1 MRPLP
6 SLRLLAATAL
16 TLLVVHPVPAAAHA
30 GLVDSDPEQ
39 GERLAEAPS
48 VVTFEFT
55 EAMSEPAYVAVTPP
69 DGSDVLV
76 GAPVVDGTT
85 VRQRVRPGGPAGA
98 WTTAVR
104 AVSSDGHPVTVEIAF
119 TVAAPARSAEP
130 TASAE
135 PAEPPASEEPEPAT
149 PVEPSAQEDDG
160 WSTTEVVVAAAI
172 GGGAA
177 AVAVAAV
184 LVVRRRRAAR

>member
-1 MRPLP
+1 VRPAVRTLP
-6 SLRLLAATAL
+6 LLRLLAAAAL
-16 TLLVVHPVPAAAHA
+16 TLLVVHPVLAAAHA
-30 GLVDSDPEQ
+30 GLVGSDPEQ

-76 GAPVVDGTT
+76 GEPVVDGAT
-85 VRQRVRPGGPAGA
+85 VRQRVRPGGPAGE

-119 TVAAPARSAEP
+119 TVADSADSPESARSTEPARSTELAEP
-130 TASAE
+130 VS
-135 PAEPPASEEPEPAT
+135 
-149 PVEPSAQEDDG
+149 PSSEDDG
-160 WSTTEVVVAAAI
+160 WSATEVVVAAAI
-172 GGGAA
+172 GTGAV

-184 LVVRRRRAAR
+184 LVVRRRRATR

>member
-6 SLRLLAATAL
+6 LLRLLAATAL
-16 TLLVVHPVPAAAHA
+16 TLLVLQPVPAAAHA
-30 GLVDSDPEQ
+30 GLVGSDPEE

-85 VRQRVRPGGPAGA
+85 VRQEVRPGGPAGA

-104 AVSSDGHPVTVEIAF
+104 AVSADGHPVTVEIAF
-119 TVAAPARSAEP
+119 SVADSAQPAEP
-130 TASAE
+130 TASAV
-135 PAEPPASEEPEPAT
+135 PAEPPASEEPEPTT
-149 PVEPSAQEDDG
+149 PVEPSAEDDG

-172 GGGAA
+172 GAGAV
-177 AVAVAAV
+177 AVAVAAA
-184 LVVRRRRAAR
+184 LVVRRRRAVR